1 MKKIYINIEIEIEKI
16 IFKYKD
22 EIIIVINKKEI
33 CSSTNT
39 SHN

>member
-1 MKKIYINIEIEIEKI
+1 MKKFYIEIDLEVEKI

-22 EIIIVINKKEI
+22 KIIIVINKKEI

-39 SHN
+39 SRN